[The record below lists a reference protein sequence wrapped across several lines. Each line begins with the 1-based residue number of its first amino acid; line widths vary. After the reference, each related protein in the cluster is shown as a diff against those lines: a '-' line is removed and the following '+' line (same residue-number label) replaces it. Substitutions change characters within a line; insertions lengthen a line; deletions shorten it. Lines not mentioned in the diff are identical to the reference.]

1 MEVVTLGT
9 GSPIPDANRAG
20 AATLGRAGNATL
32 LSDCGRAVVMRLG
45 AAGVFPP
52 MLTQLLITHLH
63 SDHINNFNDVLT
75 TRWIMSP
82 VDNPLPVIGPPGTAA
97 FVDQTIAMLKD
108 DIHYRL
114 EHHNDLNWNP
124 SCTTQEITSGVAW
137 EAEGVRVTAAPT
149 DHRPVSPSIGFRIEA
164 DGAVVAIAGD
174 TIPCAG
180 LDEICAGAD
189 IYVQTVLRPE
199 LIKAVPSPRLQ
210 DVLDYHSTCAQ
221 AGATAARAGVKT
233 LVLTH
238 LVPAPAPGTESEWIA
253 EAASEFAGEIIV
265 AADLQSIST

>member
-1 MEVVTLGT
+1 MKITLLGT
-9 GSPIPDANRAG
+9 GSPLPSATCAGPSTLVQADNQHILVDA
-20 AATLGRAGNATL
+20 GR
-32 LSDCGRAVVMRLG
+32 SVVMRLL
-45 AAGVFPP
+45 AAGCPP
-52 MLTQLLITHLH
+52 PFVSAVLLTHLH